1 MEVKPSL
8 AIKDSQAATEKEQQ
22 PTGMK
27 QMDLFTFSKGTVQAD
42 VVDVRSERD
51 FPALGGEFAAP

>member
-1 MEVKPSL
+1 
-8 AIKDSQAATEKEQQ
+8 
-22 PTGMK
+22 MK

-51 FPALGGEFAAP
+51 FPALGGGFAAP